1 MGAGLEPE
9 ADRGDDQATMT
20 TASAAA
26 PTVVTVA
33 GTAPVTQGRGPADLL
48 RMQQT
53 VGNAAIGRL
62 LRSARRAAPAPARQ
76 LQRSPLPLP
85 SSCGWNDSNDVLW
98 HMNDR
103 DDRVRN
109 FLPTID
115 ITTEDD
121 LKWFLRRWF
130 NATSCIEQAVATMQY
145 FKNNTAIWPK
155 AKQQY
160 VDAIEIILI
169 RAEEGLKQ
177 KRADLVTRFKDW
189 IRPDALN
196 DITTYTQL
204 DRFER
209 LNPGAGY
216 ASKYILQTMNPH
228 AGAFV
233 LAADQCLQT
242 CPLAAAAM
250 QKYLRTGVIDTIA
263 CKPNNEPAGYYVSP
277 DPDTSWGPSRTWA
290 ATLKAMKGLL
300 DAHGKFAVIEGRR
313 TPAAQKQNNLTEFH
327 YFIVLNIKGT
337 VFAVD
342 AFGGV
347 VTSNVQAYVDSLL
360 TSTYKFTTDPV
371 TVTAADKRTVTYPS
385 KALPN

>member
-1 MGAGLEPE
+1 MGAGLQPE
-9 ADRGDDQATMT
+9 ADRGDGQATVT
-20 TASAAA
+20 TASAAPFA
-26 PTVVTVA
+26 AAAATTPITT
-33 GTAPVTQGRGPADLL
+33 GRGPADLL
-48 RMQQT
+48 RLQRT
-53 VGNAAIGRL
+53 AGNAAVGRL
-62 LRSARRAAPAPARQ
+62 LRSGRRATPAMARR
-76 LQRSPLPLP
+76 LQRTPLPLP
-85 SSCGWNDSNDVLW
+85 SYDSCGWTDSNDVLW

-109 FLPTID
+109 LLPTID
-115 ITTEDD
+115 IKTEDD

-130 NATSCIEQAVATMQY
+130 NATSCIEQAVAKMQY
-145 FKNNTAIWPK
+145 FKNNTTVWPK

-169 RAEEGLKQ
+169 RAEEGLQQ
-177 KRADLVTRFKDW
+177 KRADLVTKFKDW
-189 IRPDALN
+189 IRPDARQ

-209 LNPGAGY
+209 LNPSAGY
-216 ASKYILQTMNPH
+216 ASKYVLQTMNPH

-242 CPLAAAAM
+242 CPLAAAAT
-250 QKYLRTGVIDTIA
+250 QKYLRTGVIDTIV

-277 DPDTSWGPSRTWA
+277 DPDTSWGPSRSWA
-290 ATLKAMKGLL
+290 ATMKAMKASL
-300 DAHGKFAVIEGRR
+300 DAHGKFVLVEGRR
-313 TPAAQKQNNLTEFH
+313 TPAVQKKNNLTEFH
-327 YFIVLNIKGT
+327 YFVVLNIKGAL
-337 VFAVD
+337 FAVD
-342 AFGGV
+342 AFAGE
-347 VTSNVQAYVDSLL
+347 VTSNVQAYADSLL